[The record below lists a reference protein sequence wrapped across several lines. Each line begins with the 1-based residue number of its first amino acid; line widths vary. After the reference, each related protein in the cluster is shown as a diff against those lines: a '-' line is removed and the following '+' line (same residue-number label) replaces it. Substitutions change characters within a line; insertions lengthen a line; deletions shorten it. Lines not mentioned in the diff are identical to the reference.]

1 VSWSIYISK
10 KPYELISRMKIL
22 GISTILIFDNSGRLE
37 ERHLGIRGRR
47 EPYIAPTVGIDTVN
61 ELRREAKGFN
71 RVGGRWCRLR
81 YLHERARGLLVL
93 PSG

>member
-1 VSWSIYISK
+1 MSWSIYISK

-47 EPYIAPTVGIDTVN
+47 EPYIAPTVGIDT
-61 ELRREAKGFN
+61 GQ
-71 RVGGRWCRLR
+71 
-81 YLHERARGLLVL
+81 
-93 PSG
+93 